1 MGAGTKA
8 GQERRRALVATFHA
22 VGMGPQE
29 IAKACNVAERTVL
42 YDLKAI
48 REGKFLKA
56 TPAQM
61 SNEVGGVASFV
72 LQPVMALLS
81 AQTEPAVRVMAARAV
96 WEIYKQKVL
105 LEQTLGLVPK
115 EPEKI
120 ELTTEIGERL
130 EEYLTA
136 VASRLSNE
144 ARLELARAM
153 ENVNAEV
160 PKLAAA
166 LPFLTR

>member
-1 MGAGTKA
+1 
-8 GQERRRALVATFHA
+8 
-22 VGMGPQE
+22 MGPQE
-29 IAKACNVAERTVL
+29 IAKACSVAERTVL

-81 AQTEPAVRVMAARAV
+81 AQTEPAV
-96 WEIYKQKVL
+96 
-105 LEQTLGLVPK
+105 LGQK

-120 ELTTEIGERL
+120 ERPAEIGERL
-130 EEYLTA
+130 EESLTA

-153 ENVNAEV
+153 ENVN
-160 PKLAAA
+160 
-166 LPFLTR
+166 